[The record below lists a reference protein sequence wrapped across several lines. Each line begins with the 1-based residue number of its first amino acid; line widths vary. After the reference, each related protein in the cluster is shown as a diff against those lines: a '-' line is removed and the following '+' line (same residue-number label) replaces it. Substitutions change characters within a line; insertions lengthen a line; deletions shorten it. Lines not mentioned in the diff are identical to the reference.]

1 MRTVL
6 DGLGGVKSVIQLN
19 SDGSLTTGTVQDCS
33 PILEYAKA
41 RHNEGKTG
49 SSEMRLAA
57 SIPHVVIEEYCR
69 LNGIGFDEC
78 IQSKE
83 HSRRILND
91 PSLAGFR
98 IWKGRV

>member
-1 MRTVL
+1 MRTVI

-19 SDGSLTTGTVQDCS
+19 TDGSLTTGTVQDCT

-41 RHNEGKTG
+41 RQNEGHTG
-49 SSEMRLAA
+49 TSDMKFAA
-57 SIPHVVIEEYCR
+57 SIPHVVIEEYCKR
-69 LNGIGFDEC
+69 NNIGFDEC
-78 IQSKE
+78 IQSQE
-83 HSRRILND
+83 HSRRLLND